1 MGVRLMATYVFKAE
15 VYEEDDGRWSSRI
28 GILPGCAAWGYS
40 REEALE
46 ALQNGAELYVED
58 MLECGEY
65 IPVEEIGNANEL
77 TIKVTITAVTA

>member
-1 MGVRLMATYVFKAE
+1 MTTYVFKAE
-15 VYEEDDGRWSSRI
+15 VYEEEDGRWSSRV

-58 MLECGEY
+58 MLECGED
-65 IPVEEIGNANEL
+65 IPIAEIGDAGDL
-77 TIKVTITAVTA
+77 TVAVTITAVTA

>member
-1 MGVRLMATYVFKAE
+1 MVTYLFKAE

-46 ALQNGAELYVED
+46 ALQDGAKLYVED
-58 MLECGEY
+58 MLECGEG
-65 IPVEEIGNANEL
+65 IPVDEVGDGHDPI
-77 TIKVTITAVTA
+77 IKVTVTAVTA

>member
-1 MGVRLMATYVFKAE
+1 MVTYWFKAE

-28 GILPGCAAWGYS
+28 GVLPGCAAWGYS

-58 MLECGEY
+58 MLECGES
-65 IPVEEIGNANEL
+65 IPVDEVRDGHDP
-77 TIKVTITAVTA
+77 TVKVTITAVTA